1 MKQRKEKNMAKKPKK
16 KTLGQLFREK
26 LFALPKKPTLHDR
39 LQWLIHVES
48 HPKHRG

>member
-1 MKQRKEKNMAKKPKK
+1 MKQRKEKNMAKKEKK

-39 LQWLIHVES
+39 LQWMIHVEN
-48 HPKHRG
+48 HPTKK